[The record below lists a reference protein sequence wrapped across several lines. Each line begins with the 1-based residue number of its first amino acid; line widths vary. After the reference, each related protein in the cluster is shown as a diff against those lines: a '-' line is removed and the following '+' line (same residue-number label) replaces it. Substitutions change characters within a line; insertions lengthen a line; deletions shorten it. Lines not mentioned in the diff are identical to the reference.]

1 MVSLCE
7 RPLMPTYDAA
17 AVARLDRHYS
27 TPQIVG
33 QRARFRAAVAARP
46 GERGLDVGCGA
57 GHLACELAREV
68 APAGRIVAMDRSR
81 ESVRAS
87 DARVAREKLGGIVEV
102 RTGDAASL
110 EFPDESFD
118 FVVATQVYCY
128 VPDVARAIR
137 EAARVLRK
145 GGRLVILD
153 SDWDMCVWG
162 SKDPLLTR
170 RMVAGRAARFAHAGL
185 PRELHRL
192 VRAAGLT
199 LLNADVFSIIE
210 TRYDPD
216 SFGVGMIETTC
227 ETALR
232 YGVPAAEVA
241 AWEEDLRSRE
251 TEGEW
256 FFCLNRFIFSAT
268 K

>member
-1 MVSLCE
+1 MVNL
-7 RPLMPTYDAA
+7 RAPVPTYDAA

-27 TPQIVG
+27 TPQIVA
-33 QRARFRAAVAARP
+33 QRARFRATVAACP
-46 GERGLDVGCGA
+46 GEWGLDVGCGA

-68 APAGRIVAMDRSR
+68 APGGRIVAMDRSR
-81 ESVRAS
+81 DSVNAS
-87 DARVAREKLGGIVEV
+87 STRVTREKLGRIVEV
-102 RTGDAASL
+102 RAGDAASL
-110 EFPDESFD
+110 DFPDESFD
-118 FVVATQVYCY
+118 FVVGTQVYCY
-128 VPDVARAIR
+128 VPDVARAIQ

-153 SDWDMCVWG
+153 SDWDMCVWD

-170 RMVAGRAARFAHAGL
+170 RMVAGRAARFAHVHL

-192 VRAAGLT
+192 VRAAGLA
-199 LLNADVFSIIE
+199 LLNADAFPIIE

-227 ETALR
+227 EAALR
-232 YGVPAAEVA
+232 DGVPAAEVA
-241 AWEEDLRSRE
+241 AWEEDLRSRA

-256 FFCLNRFIFSAT
+256 FFCLNRFIFAAR